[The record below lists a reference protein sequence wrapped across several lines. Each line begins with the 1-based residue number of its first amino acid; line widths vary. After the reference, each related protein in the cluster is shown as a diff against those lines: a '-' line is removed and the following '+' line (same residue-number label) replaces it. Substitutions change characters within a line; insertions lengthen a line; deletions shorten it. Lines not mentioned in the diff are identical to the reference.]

1 MDVGEAIRSQRAIRR
16 FADRP
21 IAGEVLEEILDAARR
36 APSSMNEQ
44 RWAFVLV
51 TGPERLRA
59 LASVGEYADHLAGA
73 AAAVALVVPEADE
86 DWRRESIAFD
96 LGQCAQ
102 NLMLAAWERGIGS
115 AHAAVY
121 EQDLARELLGYPRD
135 RRCDYVLGLGY
146 PARPPTGSGRRRR
159 LDQQL
164 HRDRWG

>member
-1 MDVGEAIRSQRAIRR
+1 MDVADAIRSQRAVRR

-21 IAGEVLEEILDAARR
+21 IADDLLAEILDAARR

-51 TGPERLRA
+51 TDAGRLRA
-59 LASVGEYADHLAGA
+59 LAGIGEYAGHLAAA
-73 AAAVALVVPEADE
+73 AAAVALVTPEAE
-86 DWRRESIAFD
+86 GDWRRESIAFD

-121 EQDLARELLGYPRD
+121 DQDLARESLGYPPD

-146 PARPPTGSGRRRR
+146 PAVPAAGPGRRRP
-159 LDQQL
+159 LDQLL
-164 HRDRWG
+164 HRERWG

>member
-102 NLMLAAWERGIGS
+102 NLMLAAWERGIG
-115 AHAAVY
+115 AATTSSGSGIRPG
-121 EQDLARELLGYPRD
+121 LRRD
-135 RRCDYVLGLGY
+135 RVVGVAWISSSIGI
-146 PARPPTGSGRRRR
+146 AGGSVAIRR
-159 LDQQL
+159 
-164 HRDRWG
+164 